1 MKLLRFG
8 QPDQER
14 WGAIDPAGVIRELP
28 LEALGTSAAPTCDMI
43 DALSGVDLGV
53 LPAAPKDVRLGP
65 PVVNCRKIICVG
77 LNYSEHARESGA
89 ESPKEPILFMKAAS
103 ALCGPHDDILMPV
116 GCTKLDWEVE
126 LAVVIGRSGA
136 NIAESDAPAHIA
148 GFSIIHDVSERAFQ
162 LEGTGQWV
170 KGKSAD
176 TFAPLGPWLVTPD
189 EITDPESLELWLN
202 VNGARR
208 QHSSTKYMI
217 FDVYSL
223 ISYISRFMS
232 LHPGDIIATGTPAGV
247 GLGMNPPSY
256 LSAGDVVELG
266 ITGLG
271 IQRQTIRNPH
281 QL

>member
-217 FDVYSL
+217 FGVYSL